1 MNDGWIIL
9 HRKIYNSTDFN
20 NQLEVAVFMYLLTMA
35 SHKPIKVVY
44 RKKKL
49 TLNRGDVSIAY
60 RDLAKKFNISKDKVR
75 TVVKNLIA
83 SGNVRQTLHK
93 RLSIFSIVKYSK
105 YQDIPTEPRQ
115 TIPHRTTTNTNI
127 LYSIN
132 KNDKSLSN
140 MTVKPKKISI
150 PTLQDL
156 KTKIIE
162 KPKEKN
168 EWEIAKERLDAED
181 LEKYVLSRLNSWFT
195 YLFSSLKI
203 IYLQFY
209 KISLFGLY

>member
-93 RLSIFSIVKYSK
+93 RLSIFTIVKYEK
-105 YQDIPTEPRQ
+105 YQQIEKNQDKLSHTEQ
-115 TIPHRTTTNTNI
+115 TTIYTNTT
-127 LYSIN
+127 SIDKN
-132 KNDKSLSN
+132 KISLSS
-140 MTVKPKKISI
+140 MTNKPKKIQI
-150 PTLQDL
+150 PILQSL
-156 KTKIIE
+156 QTKIIE

-168 EWEIAKERLDAED
+168 EFEIMREKLDAED
-181 LEKYVLSRLNSWFT
+181 YEKWVLRQLNS
-195 YLFSSLKI
+195 
-203 IYLQFY
+203 
-209 KISLFGLY
+209 